1 MGTGGESFHPNLRTM
16 TSTLTA
22 LHVDDSV
29 NTCDCCGR
37 TDLKATVL
45 MQDTETGALLNFGRV
60 CAARNSGKTS
70 QQLTKEV
77 RAHRHAC
84 IGRAGNELMAT
95 RRQGQLLTKAV
106 IREVAARQCVD
117 ADGLAILLRV
127 WS

>member
-1 MGTGGESFHPNLRTM
+1 MATT
-16 TSTLTA
+16 TLTA

-84 IGRAGNELMAT
+84 IGRAGNELTAT
-95 RRQGQLLTKAV
+95 RRQGVLLTKAV
-106 IREVAARQCVD
+106 VRQVAARQGVD

-127 WS
+127 WV